1 MHFEVC
7 QLSEEFSVLL
17 LVQKVN
23 NMSIVQLL
31 KRVSPVNDFL
41 FVHLADR
48 FHDVSAEALVKGQH
62 GGGVPQ
68 HFDHRVEALRP
79 RGRKRSGK
87 ECTVHRKDEVT

>member
-1 MHFEVC
+1 MGHFYTMTYS
-7 QLSEEFSVLL
+7 LFAGTKMYATKSS
-17 LVQKVN
+17 N
-23 NMSIVQLL
+23 SHL

-48 FHDVSAEALVKGQH
+48 CHDVSAEALVKGQH